1 MKAPEIRSYDRDACA
16 VFCKTREAF
25 GVFSNMA
32 AGMPLVV
39 DGTPWRSSEA
49 LYQACRLP
57 AHPALQSRI
66 AMALNGMAAK
76 ELAHSALPLTRAD
89 WATARVHCMRWV
101 LRLKAQQHP
110 DSFGAALLESG
121 DRPIVEF
128 SIRDEFW
135 GAGPGPGNSLVGCNV
150 LGRLLMQ
157 VRAEVQAQGHARP
170 VPPPPIP
177 DARLL
182 GKLICVVEPPAPE
195 PEPASRPLAARLAGF
210 AFP

>member
-1 MKAPEIRSYDRDACA
+1 MKTPEIRSYDRDTSA

-32 AGMPLVV
+32 PGMPLQV
-39 DGTPWRSSEA
+39 DGTAWRSSEA

-57 AHPALQSRI
+57 AHPAMQSRI

-76 ELAHSALPLTRAD
+76 EVAHSALPLTRPD
-89 WATARVHCMRWV
+89 WEVARVHCMRWV

-110 DSFGAALLESG
+110 ETFVAALMESG
-121 DRPIVEF
+121 ERPIVEF
-128 SIRDEFW
+128 SMRDAFW
-135 GAGPGPGNSLVGCNV
+135 GAGPGPGNTLVGCNV

-157 VRAEVQAQGHARP
+157 VRAEVLAHGHARP

-177 DARLL
+177 EARLL
-182 GKLICVVEPPAPE
+182 GKVIGVVEPPPADPE
-195 PEPASRPLAARLAGF
+195 RPKRPLAACLAGF

>member
-1 MKAPEIRSYDRDACA
+1 MKIPEMRRYERDACA

-57 AHPALQSRI
+57 THPALQSRI

-76 ELAHSALPLTRAD
+76 EVAHSALALTRAD
-89 WATARVHCMRWV
+89 WETARVHCMRWV

-110 DSFGAALLESG
+110 GTFVAALLESG
-121 DRPIVEF
+121 DRPIVEL
-128 SIRDEFW
+128 SMRDDFW
-135 GAGPGPGNSLVGCNV
+135 GAGPGPGNTLVGRNV

-157 VRAEVQAQGHARP
+157 VRAEIHAHGHARR
-170 VPPPPIP
+170 VLPPPIP

-182 GKLICVVEPPAPE
+182 GKPIPAVEPPTVE
-195 PEPASRPLAARLAGF
+195 PEPQPRPLAARLAGF